1 MLERSRP
8 IPPEIPGASYMRF
21 LGAGGF
27 ADVFLYRQEAP
38 SRDVAVKVIRA
49 EALLEAKD
57 RFKRETD
64 IMALLSSHPSVVSVY
79 DAGQTK
85 DQRGYIVMEYCP
97 PPHLGQLCKQEPP
110 SLDRVLKYAIQIGSA
125 VETIHRSGYLHR
137 DIKPANILMTS
148 FNRPVLTDF
157 GIAVPIEAQV
167 VEDDFGGASPPWAPY
182 EQQLGDEALTPSAD
196 VYALGA
202 TVYTMITGHAPHV
215 DQSAGASNERTDM
228 LRRAQMGLISP
239 ITRADV
245 PDQLRRVLRTAMAPQ
260 PADRY
265 QTALALVR
273 DLQKIQRD
281 QNLTV
286 TEADVMEQALPDT
299 GGAGEADHT
308 ILRPVTA
315 IDPYQGTQDALV
327 ADATRFKPRI
337 IIPLAEVAE
346 QTSADTMLGSPG
358 QPLTNSGGPLV
369 QTGGAGLLA
378 PSGETTGSR
387 SKTDDFRRETTAS
400 PVPAAPVQ
408 SKAEAAR
415 DTEDGTPTQDPGEA
429 PPSRRLVLGIVA
441 AAVLALALGG
451 IGVWSS
457 QRNEGGSKKVSATAT
472 PEIDVVGPGG
482 EVAQDVGV
490 TNLQL
495 AVNGKQVTATWDYE
509 SAAGVTFLYSV
520 VDPANQRQL
529 KETKE
534 HTATVDAI
542 PGRTCVEVVV
552 RAASGSSSAPTT
564 KCQETP

>member
-8 IPPEIPGASYMRF
+8 VPPEIPGATYTRF

-27 ADVFLYRQEAP
+27 ADVFLYRQAAP
-38 SRDVAVKVIRA
+38 AREVAVKVIRS
-49 EALLEAKD
+49 EARLEARD
-57 RFKRETD
+57 HFKHETD

-85 DQRGYIVMEYCP
+85 DQRGYIVMEFCP
-97 PPHLGQLCKQEPP
+97 PPHMGQLCKQEPP

-137 DIKPANILMTS
+137 DIKPANILMTA
-148 FNRPVLTDF
+148 FNRPALTDF

-167 VEDDFGGASPPWAPY
+167 VNDDFGGASPPWAPY
-182 EQQLGDEALTPSAD
+182 EQQLGDEALTPAAD

-202 TVYTMITGHAPHV
+202 TIYNMITGHAPHV
-215 DQSAGASNERTDM
+215 DRSPGAANERADM
-228 LRRAQMGLISP
+228 LRRAQLGLIPP
-239 ITRADV
+239 ITRVDV
-245 PDQLRRVLRTAMAPQ
+245 PEQLHRVLRTAMAPQ
-260 PADRY
+260 PAYRY

-286 TEADVMEQALPDT
+286 TEADVMEQAPLDTAGVGEPDR
-299 GGAGEADHT
+299 T

-337 IIPLAEVAE
+337 IIPLAEVEE
-346 QTSADTMLGSPG
+346 QTSADTLLGSPG
-358 QPLTNSGGPLV
+358 QLFSA
-369 QTGGAGLLA
+369 TGGDLGHTGGGVLA
-378 PSGETTGSR
+378 PSTEMTGSR
-387 SKTDDFRRETTAS
+387 HKPTDCSGEKMA
-400 PVPAAPVQ
+400 PPAPATPAL
-408 SKAEAAR
+408 SR
-415 DTEDGTPTQDPGEA
+415 DGEA
-429 PPSRRLVLGIVA
+429 SVLEVGASDPDVVGQPPSRRLVLGLA
-441 AAVLALALGG
+441 AAVALVLVLGG
-451 IGVWSS
+451 IGVRSWL
-457 QRNEGGSKKVSATAT
+457 RDEGGIQKVSTSAS
-472 PEIDVVGPGG
+472 PEADVVGPGG
-482 EVAQDVGV
+482 EVAQDAGV

-495 AVNGKQVTATWDYE
+495 TVNGKQVTATWDYE
-509 SAAGVTFLYSV
+509 GPAGAIFLYSV

-529 KETKE
+529 QETSE
-534 HTATVDAI
+534 HTATVDAV

-552 RAASGSSSAPTT
+552 RSASGSSSVPTT